1 MAATRRLRIKL
12 SHQTV
17 NWQTSG
23 DGVLV
28 RSMRARNHVALP
40 QRGANAY
47 SASLLSL
54 CLMDGSGHSALEE
67 QIVDP
72 LFKHPAKKKLP
83 EQRWPLIVHEPAGFR
98 DAKFRH
104 SEFKWNWIRSK
115 KRAAVTPS
123 MTR

>member
-1 MAATRRLRIKL
+1 MLVITSPFRSAA
-12 SHQTV
+12 QTPTA
-17 NWQTSG
+17 Q
-23 DGVLV
+23 
-28 RSMRARNHVALP
+28 
-40 QRGANAY
+40 
-47 SASLLSL
+47 AS
-54 CLMDGSGHSALEE
+54 CPCALMDGSGHSALEE

-83 EQRWPLIVHEPAGFR
+83 EQRGPLIVHEPAGFR